1 MNDKE
6 LIRRALLGDQE
17 AQKECTEK
25 GIVLSC
31 PFCGASG
38 DDVNLDYNSDIS
50 QFWIHCWK
58 CHADGPLANY
68 NANDAF
74 ALWNTRP
81 APPVG
86 RCGECKHAYINFF
99 SASSGTALCRLWTN
113 KTEGIQMVM
122 QQNDFC
128 SYFEPKEE

>member
-1 MNDKE
+1 MTDKE
-6 LIRRALLGDQE
+6 LIRRALMGSRE
-17 AQKECTEK
+17 AQKQCTEK

-50 QFWIHCWK
+50 QFWIHCRK

-86 RCGECKHAYINFF
+86 RCRDCFQYHSEWPGVGYCILDDQGRDE
-99 SASSGTALCRLWTN
+99 TN
-113 KTEGIQMVM
+113 
-122 QQNDFC
+122 FC
-128 SYFEPKEE
+128 SEFEPKEE

>member
-1 MNDKE
+1 MIEDKE
-6 LIRRALLGDQE
+6 LIRRALLGDQD
-17 AQKECTEK
+17 AQKQCTEK

-81 APPVG
+81 APSVG
-86 RCGECKHAYINFF
+86 RCGECAAYIDNKC
-99 SASSGTALCRLWTN
+99 SNTGYY
-113 KTEGIQMVM
+113 KTEQGYC
-122 QQNDFC
+122 NDFA
-128 SYFEPKEE
+128 PREE